1 MTSAI
6 GELLGDLVTGGD
18 AWGNFANT
26 ALSTF
31 ADMAISVGKMAVATG
46 AAAAGIQV
54 ALESL
59 NPAVAMAAGAALI
72 ALGSAVKAGLSNV
85 AGGNYSASASVASSA
100 YSGGSSN
107 TPTAYGREM
116 TVHVTGTLTGEGS
129 KLVAVLNN
137 EADRKRVTT

>member
-1 MTSAI
+1 M
-6 GELLGDLVTGGD
+6 V
-18 AWGNFANT
+18 
-26 ALSTF
+26 AL
-31 ADMAISVGKMAVATG
+31 
-46 AAAAGIQV
+46 AAAMRT
-54 ALESL
+54 
-59 NPAVAMAAGAALI
+59 AM
-72 ALGSAVKAGLSNV
+72 SN
-85 AGGNYSASASVASSA
+85 ASANWSGGGSSVASSA

>member
-1 MTSAI
+1 
-6 GELLGDLVTGGD
+6 
-18 AWGNFANT
+18 
-26 ALSTF
+26 
-31 ADMAISVGKMAVATG
+31 MAVATG